1 MFILMRRTYHLPTN
15 YGQRRLK
22 CPLSC
27 LWGTKIKIQ
36 ETLNK
41 WKQVTLEIR
50 AKIGGMDRK
59 WLKFQ
64 YFCHLMQRADS
75 LEKTLVLGKIKG
87 KRRRQQRMRYLH
99 GLTNSGDMNL
109 SKLRETEEDRGAW
122 RAAVHGVTK
131 SWTRHS
137 DWTRRRSWRME
148 KTSRA
153 AVIRPRRDKAWSDN
167 LEQEASLQETG
178 TAGAYVRLWL
188 RLLPFI
194 SRLSVL

>member
-1 MFILMRRTYHLPTN
+1 MLGCMFLFKLEFSPNI
-15 YGQRRLK
+15 
-22 CPLSC
+22 CPGVGL
-27 LWGTKIKIQ
+27 LDHM
-36 ETLNK
+36 
-41 WKQVTLEIR
+41 VTLSIFIGRNILWNYWGNIHWKDWYWNWSSNTLATWCKKLTHWNRPRCWESLK
-50 AKIGGMDRK
+50 AKGERGVD
-59 WLKFQ
+59 
-64 YFCHLMQRADS
+64 
-75 LEKTLVLGKIKG
+75 
-87 KRRRQQRMRYLH
+87 QRMRWLE
-99 GLTNSGDMNL
+99 SIPDSVDMNL
-109 SKLRETEEDRGAW
+109 SKLQEVVEDRGAW